1 MLYNL
6 AYVVFLIGMM
16 FLHQMPVIMCTVLTA
31 CLCFTAGGIPNL
43 MPSMVISKFGRYEFM
58 SANRVCTPLAT
69 IIQSCGFAI
78 LVLGKS
84 LGGGNNWFAGYGV
97 FVVLCLI
104 GAFVISRIDDKKESD
119 DAAIEQELL
128 AKAKSHSAK

>member
-1 MLYNL
+1 
-6 AYVVFLIGMM
+6 
-16 FLHQMPVIMCTVLTA
+16 MPVIMCTVLTA

-84 LGGGNNWFAGYGV
+84 LGGGNNWVCRLRRVRGTLPHRCLCDLPDRRQEGV
-97 FVVLCLI
+97 
-104 GAFVISRIDDKKESD
+104 
-119 DAAIEQELL
+119 
-128 AKAKSHSAK
+128 

>member
-1 MLYNL
+1 MSSCPPTGCALL
-6 AYVVFLIGMM
+6 W
-16 FLHQMPVIMCTVLTA
+16 P
-31 CLCFTAGGIPNL
+31 
-43 MPSMVISKFGRYEFM
+43 PSS
-58 SANRVCTPLAT
+58 RV
-69 IIQSCGFAI
+69 AI